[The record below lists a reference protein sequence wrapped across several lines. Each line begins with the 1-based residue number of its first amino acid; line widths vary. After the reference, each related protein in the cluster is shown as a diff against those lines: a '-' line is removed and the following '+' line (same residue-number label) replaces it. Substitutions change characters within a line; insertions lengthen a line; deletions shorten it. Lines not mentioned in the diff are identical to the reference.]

1 MAIFKCKMCG
11 GDLNVTDGASVC
23 TCAYCGTKQTLPKLG
38 DEKRVAMFERANYF
52 WRNNEFDKAM
62 GIYEMVLATDDT
74 DAEAYWSIVLC
85 RYGIEYVEDPKSH
98 KRVPTVNR
106 FQTKSILRD
115 EDYLNAIR
123 CANGYQRD
131 IFETEAA
138 QIDTIQKNISTI
150 SKEEKPY
157 DVFICYKETD
167 GTGARTH
174 DSVYAQKIYDAL
186 SHEGLRVFFSRITL
200 EDKIGTAYEPYIYAA
215 LHSAKVMLVVSL
227 SAENMNAPWVKNEW
241 DRYLSIAKQDSTKA
255 LIPCYKDMS
264 PYDMPEE
271 FTYLQAQDMGKIGFL
286 QDLVRGVKKVS
297 AASAPALQTQERA
310 VQTAGEKAKPLLERA
325 YIFLED
331 GNWKK
336 ANQYAEKVLDLEPKN
351 TDAYLCKF
359 LAAGEY
365 LSFDRLQA
373 ETSELNKVVP
383 LDADFFNAVEFAN
396 EKQKAQLDAFLDL
409 RTEAQYQNACR
420 DLEQCKYKKA
430 RLTFDLLGDYK
441 DAAAKI
447 VACDTALN
455 TLSEKRQEVLFYQKQ
470 GGELQ
475 NRKNNYD
482 DIKSDINRQIDH
494 GQWILEQMPEE
505 IKETK
510 KVFRLAL
517 IDWLIGCCVCICI
530 ASFSS
535 ASTLEALL
543 VLPYYVIDFVFL
555 VLWTK
560 QLKRVSE
567 YTENKK
573 KVYIALG
580 ILCPPI
586 VHAIAMVRSSR
597 DIDDYHTSINQTKS
611 SILTLQDTLRTAN
624 HEQQKINNDME
635 KNNVALQQAS
645 DVIRSLNLSKYE
657 SLDPLLEEAGNIVI
671 DDGKASASVLQRK
684 MDIGYGRATALMDQL
699 EQIGLISPQDGAK
712 AQKVQ
717 MNKQQ
722 WQAILHKAG
731 EVE

>member
-286 QDLVRGVKKVS
+286 QDLVRGVKKVL

-420 DLEQCKYKKA
+420 DLEQCKYEKA

-441 DAAAKI
+441 DAADKANE
-447 VACDTALN
+447 CN
-455 TLSEKRQEVLFYQKQ
+455 HQLS
-470 GGELQ
+470 
-475 NRKNNYD
+475 
-482 DIKSDINRQIDH
+482 
-494 GQWILEQMPEE
+494 
-505 IKETK
+505 
-510 KVFRLAL
+510 
-517 IDWLIGCCVCICI
+517 
-530 ASFSS
+530 
-535 ASTLEALL
+535 
-543 VLPYYVIDFVFL
+543 
-555 VLWTK
+555 
-560 QLKRVSE
+560 
-567 YTENKK
+567 
-573 KVYIALG
+573 
-580 ILCPPI
+580 
-586 VHAIAMVRSSR
+586 
-597 DIDDYHTSINQTKS
+597 
-611 SILTLQDTLRTAN
+611 
-624 HEQQKINNDME
+624 
-635 KNNVALQQAS
+635 
-645 DVIRSLNLSKYE
+645 
-657 SLDPLLEEAGNIVI
+657 LLEEQNTKIANQRTTITDLNNRRAQLDLKNINNSRQTERAYQTLRETAGNLKKTKALLIVTLCNWI
-671 DDGKASASVLQRK
+671 TGCLACLSMVSYSDQANTFGSAMIVLYFCLNVVFIILWIQYLEYSTNYTKNRKTTEIILSFLFPFIFHIIALIRTGKD
-684 MDIGYGRATALMDQL
+684 MDAHQFNVANI
-699 EQIGLISPQDGAK
+699 
-712 AQKVQ
+712 
-717 MNKQQ
+717 
-722 WQAILHKAG
+722 QAILTKSQHESDRICAEQNQIGKELAMAKDDLETANNTVRKIRG
-731 EVE
+731 ESVGRTENSFEIPEIDKPNKNTNTETVLKELLEEPDETKGR

>member
-241 DRYLSIAKQDSTKA
+241 DRYLSIAKQDSSKA

-286 QDLVRGVKKVS
+286 QDLVRGVKKVL

-420 DLEQCKYKKA
+420 DLEQCKYEKA

-441 DAAAKI
+441 DAADKANE
-447 VACDTALN
+447 CN
-455 TLSEKRQEVLFYQKQ
+455 HQLS
-470 GGELQ
+470 
-475 NRKNNYD
+475 
-482 DIKSDINRQIDH
+482 
-494 GQWILEQMPEE
+494 
-505 IKETK
+505 
-510 KVFRLAL
+510 
-517 IDWLIGCCVCICI
+517 
-530 ASFSS
+530 
-535 ASTLEALL
+535 
-543 VLPYYVIDFVFL
+543 
-555 VLWTK
+555 
-560 QLKRVSE
+560 
-567 YTENKK
+567 
-573 KVYIALG
+573 
-580 ILCPPI
+580 
-586 VHAIAMVRSSR
+586 
-597 DIDDYHTSINQTKS
+597 
-611 SILTLQDTLRTAN
+611 
-624 HEQQKINNDME
+624 
-635 KNNVALQQAS
+635 
-645 DVIRSLNLSKYE
+645 
-657 SLDPLLEEAGNIVI
+657 LLEEQNTKIANQRTTITDLNNRRAQLDLKNINNSRQTERAYQTLRETAGNLKKTKALLIVTLCNWI
-671 DDGKASASVLQRK
+671 TGCLACLSMVSYSDQANTFGSAMIVLYFCLNVVFIILWIQYLEYSTNYTKNRKTTEIILSFLFPFIFHIIALIRTGKD
-684 MDIGYGRATALMDQL
+684 MDAHQFNVANI
-699 EQIGLISPQDGAK
+699 
-712 AQKVQ
+712 
-717 MNKQQ
+717 
-722 WQAILHKAG
+722 QAILTKSQHESDRICAEQNQIGKELAMAKDDLETANNTVRKIRG
-731 EVE
+731 ESVGRTENSFEIPEIDKPNKNANTETVLKELLEEPDETKGR

>member
-23 TCAYCGTKQTLPKLG
+23 TCAYCGTKQTLPKLD

-115 EDYLNAIR
+115 GDYLNAIR
-123 CANGYQRD
+123 YANGYQRD

-186 SHEGLRVFFSRITL
+186 TREGLRVFFSRITL

-215 LHSAKVMLVVSL
+215 LHSAKVMLVVGL

-241 DRYLSIAKQDSTKA
+241 DRYLSIAQQDSTKA

-286 QDLVRGVKKVS
+286 QDLVRGVKKVL
-297 AASAPALQTQERA
+297 AASAPAPQTQERA

-336 ANQYAEKVLDLEPKN
+336 ANQYAEKVLDLEPRN

-365 LSFDRLQA
+365 PSFDRLQT

-420 DLEQCKYKKA
+420 DLEQCKYEKA
-430 RLTFDLLGDYK
+430 RFTFDLLGDYK
-441 DAAAKI
+441 DAADKANE
-447 VACDTALN
+447 CN
-455 TLSEKRQEVLFYQKQ
+455 HQLS
-470 GGELQ
+470 
-475 NRKNNYD
+475 
-482 DIKSDINRQIDH
+482 
-494 GQWILEQMPEE
+494 
-505 IKETK
+505 
-510 KVFRLAL
+510 
-517 IDWLIGCCVCICI
+517 
-530 ASFSS
+530 
-535 ASTLEALL
+535 
-543 VLPYYVIDFVFL
+543 
-555 VLWTK
+555 
-560 QLKRVSE
+560 
-567 YTENKK
+567 
-573 KVYIALG
+573 
-580 ILCPPI
+580 
-586 VHAIAMVRSSR
+586 
-597 DIDDYHTSINQTKS
+597 
-611 SILTLQDTLRTAN
+611 
-624 HEQQKINNDME
+624 
-635 KNNVALQQAS
+635 
-645 DVIRSLNLSKYE
+645 
-657 SLDPLLEEAGNIVI
+657 LLEEQNTKIANQRTTITGLNNRRAQLDLKNINNSRQIERAYQALRETAGNLKKTKALLIVTLCNWI
-671 DDGKASASVLQRK
+671 TGCLACLSMVSYSDQANTFGSAMVVLYFCLNVVFIILWIQYLEYSTNYTKNRKTTEIILSFLFPFIFHIIALIRTGKD
-684 MDIGYGRATALMDQL
+684 MDAHQFNVANI
-699 EQIGLISPQDGAK
+699 
-712 AQKVQ
+712 
-717 MNKQQ
+717 
-722 WQAILHKAG
+722 QAILTKSQHESDRICAEQNQIGKELAMAKDDLEAASSAARQIRG
-731 EVE
+731 ESASHTEDPFETSGIDKPNKSASIETILQELLEEPDETKGR

>member
-286 QDLVRGVKKVS
+286 QDLVRGVKKVL

-420 DLEQCKYKKA
+420 DLEQCKYEKA

-441 DAAAKI
+441 DAADKANE
-447 VACDTALN
+447 CN
-455 TLSEKRQEVLFYQKQ
+455 HQLS
-470 GGELQ
+470 
-475 NRKNNYD
+475 
-482 DIKSDINRQIDH
+482 
-494 GQWILEQMPEE
+494 
-505 IKETK
+505 
-510 KVFRLAL
+510 
-517 IDWLIGCCVCICI
+517 
-530 ASFSS
+530 
-535 ASTLEALL
+535 
-543 VLPYYVIDFVFL
+543 
-555 VLWTK
+555 
-560 QLKRVSE
+560 
-567 YTENKK
+567 
-573 KVYIALG
+573 
-580 ILCPPI
+580 
-586 VHAIAMVRSSR
+586 
-597 DIDDYHTSINQTKS
+597 
-611 SILTLQDTLRTAN
+611 
-624 HEQQKINNDME
+624 
-635 KNNVALQQAS
+635 
-645 DVIRSLNLSKYE
+645 
-657 SLDPLLEEAGNIVI
+657 LLEEQNTKIANQRTTITDLNNRRAQLDLKNINNSRQTERAYQTLRETAGNLKKTKALLIVTLCNWI
-671 DDGKASASVLQRK
+671 TGCLACLSMVSYSDQANTFGSAMIVLYFCLNVVFIILWIQYLEYSTNYTKNRKTTEIILSFLFPFIFHIIALIRTGKD
-684 MDIGYGRATALMDQL
+684 MDAHQFNVANI
-699 EQIGLISPQDGAK
+699 
-712 AQKVQ
+712 
-717 MNKQQ
+717 
-722 WQAILHKAG
+722 QAILTKSQHESDRICAEQNQIGKELAMAKDDLETANNTVRKIRG
-731 EVE
+731 ESVGRTENSFEIPEIDKPNKNTNTETVLKELLEDPDETKGR

>member
-186 SHEGLRVFFSRITL
+186 SHEGLRAFFSRITL

-241 DRYLSIAKQDSTKA
+241 DRYLSIAKQDSSKA

-286 QDLVRGVKKVS
+286 QDLVRGVKKVL

-420 DLEQCKYKKA
+420 DLEQCKYEKA

-441 DAAAKI
+441 DAADKANE
-447 VACDTALN
+447 CN
-455 TLSEKRQEVLFYQKQ
+455 HQLS
-470 GGELQ
+470 
-475 NRKNNYD
+475 
-482 DIKSDINRQIDH
+482 
-494 GQWILEQMPEE
+494 
-505 IKETK
+505 
-510 KVFRLAL
+510 
-517 IDWLIGCCVCICI
+517 
-530 ASFSS
+530 
-535 ASTLEALL
+535 
-543 VLPYYVIDFVFL
+543 
-555 VLWTK
+555 
-560 QLKRVSE
+560 
-567 YTENKK
+567 
-573 KVYIALG
+573 
-580 ILCPPI
+580 
-586 VHAIAMVRSSR
+586 
-597 DIDDYHTSINQTKS
+597 
-611 SILTLQDTLRTAN
+611 
-624 HEQQKINNDME
+624 
-635 KNNVALQQAS
+635 
-645 DVIRSLNLSKYE
+645 
-657 SLDPLLEEAGNIVI
+657 LLEEQNTKIANQRTTITDLNNRRAQLDLKNINNSRQTERAYQTLRETAGNLKKTKALLIVTLCNWI
-671 DDGKASASVLQRK
+671 TGCLACLSMVSYSDQANTFGSAMVVLYFCLNVVFIILWIQYLEYSTNYTKNRKTTEIILSFLFPFIFHIIALIRTGKD
-684 MDIGYGRATALMDQL
+684 MDAHQFNVANI
-699 EQIGLISPQDGAK
+699 
-712 AQKVQ
+712 
-717 MNKQQ
+717 
-722 WQAILHKAG
+722 QAILTKSQHESDRICAEQNQIGKELAMAKDDLETANNTVRKIRG
-731 EVE
+731 ESVGRTENSFEIPEIDKPNKNANTETVLKELLEEPDETKGR

>member
-1 MAIFKCKMCG
+1 M
-11 GDLNVTDGASVC
+11 
-23 TCAYCGTKQTLPKLG
+23 
-38 DEKRVAMFERANYF
+38 
-52 WRNNEFDKAM
+52 
-62 GIYEMVLATDDT
+62 
-74 DAEAYWSIVLC
+74 
-85 RYGIEYVEDPKSH
+85 
-98 KRVPTVNR
+98 
-106 FQTKSILRD
+106 RD

-286 QDLVRGVKKVS
+286 QDLVRGVKKVL

-420 DLEQCKYKKA
+420 DLEQCKYEKA

-441 DAAAKI
+441 DAADKANE
-447 VACDTALN
+447 CN
-455 TLSEKRQEVLFYQKQ
+455 HQLS
-470 GGELQ
+470 
-475 NRKNNYD
+475 
-482 DIKSDINRQIDH
+482 
-494 GQWILEQMPEE
+494 
-505 IKETK
+505 
-510 KVFRLAL
+510 
-517 IDWLIGCCVCICI
+517 
-530 ASFSS
+530 
-535 ASTLEALL
+535 
-543 VLPYYVIDFVFL
+543 
-555 VLWTK
+555 
-560 QLKRVSE
+560 
-567 YTENKK
+567 
-573 KVYIALG
+573 
-580 ILCPPI
+580 
-586 VHAIAMVRSSR
+586 
-597 DIDDYHTSINQTKS
+597 
-611 SILTLQDTLRTAN
+611 
-624 HEQQKINNDME
+624 
-635 KNNVALQQAS
+635 
-645 DVIRSLNLSKYE
+645 
-657 SLDPLLEEAGNIVI
+657 LLEEQNTKIANQRTTITDLNNRRAQLDLKNINNSRQTERAYQTLRETAGNLKKTKALLIVTLCNWI
-671 DDGKASASVLQRK
+671 TGCLACLSMVSYSDQANTFGSAMIVLYFCLNVVFIILWIQYLEYSTNYTKNRKTTEIILSFLFPFIFHIIALIRTGKD
-684 MDIGYGRATALMDQL
+684 MDAHQFNVANI
-699 EQIGLISPQDGAK
+699 
-712 AQKVQ
+712 
-717 MNKQQ
+717 
-722 WQAILHKAG
+722 QAILTKSQHESDRICAEQNQIGKELAMAKDDLETANNTVRKIRG
-731 EVE
+731 ESVGRTENSFEIPEIDKPNKNTNTETVLKELLEEPDETKGR

>member
-138 QIDTIQKNISTI
+138 HIDTIQKNISTI

-286 QDLVRGVKKVS
+286 QDLVRGVKKIL
-297 AASAPALQTQERA
+297 ATSAPTLQTQERA

-441 DAAAKI
+441 DAADKANE
-447 VACDTALN
+447 CN
-455 TLSEKRQEVLFYQKQ
+455 HQLS
-470 GGELQ
+470 
-475 NRKNNYD
+475 
-482 DIKSDINRQIDH
+482 
-494 GQWILEQMPEE
+494 
-505 IKETK
+505 
-510 KVFRLAL
+510 
-517 IDWLIGCCVCICI
+517 
-530 ASFSS
+530 
-535 ASTLEALL
+535 
-543 VLPYYVIDFVFL
+543 
-555 VLWTK
+555 
-560 QLKRVSE
+560 
-567 YTENKK
+567 
-573 KVYIALG
+573 
-580 ILCPPI
+580 
-586 VHAIAMVRSSR
+586 
-597 DIDDYHTSINQTKS
+597 
-611 SILTLQDTLRTAN
+611 
-624 HEQQKINNDME
+624 
-635 KNNVALQQAS
+635 
-645 DVIRSLNLSKYE
+645 
-657 SLDPLLEEAGNIVI
+657 LLEEQNTKIANQRTTITDLNNRRAQLDLKNINNSQQTERAYQTLRETAGNLKKTKVLLIVTLCNWI
-671 DDGKASASVLQRK
+671 TGCLACLSMVSYSDQANTFGSAMIVLYFCLNVVFIILWIQYLEYSTNYTKNRKTTEIILSFLFPFIFHIIALIRTGKD
-684 MDIGYGRATALMDQL
+684 MDAHQFNVANI
-699 EQIGLISPQDGAK
+699 
-712 AQKVQ
+712 
-717 MNKQQ
+717 
-722 WQAILHKAG
+722 QAILTKSQHESDRICAEQNQIGKELAMAKDDLETANNTVRKIRG
-731 EVE
+731 ESVGRTENSFEIPEIDKPNKNANIETVLKELLEEPDETKGR

>member
-186 SHEGLRVFFSRITL
+186 SHEGLRIFFSRITL

-286 QDLVRGVKKVS
+286 QDLVRGVKKVL
-297 AASAPALQTQERA
+297 AASAPALQTQERT

-365 LSFDRLQA
+365 LSFDRLRA

-420 DLEQCKYKKA
+420 DLEQCKYEKA

-441 DAAAKI
+441 DAADKANE
-447 VACDTALN
+447 CN
-455 TLSEKRQEVLFYQKQ
+455 HQLS
-470 GGELQ
+470 
-475 NRKNNYD
+475 
-482 DIKSDINRQIDH
+482 
-494 GQWILEQMPEE
+494 
-505 IKETK
+505 
-510 KVFRLAL
+510 
-517 IDWLIGCCVCICI
+517 
-530 ASFSS
+530 
-535 ASTLEALL
+535 
-543 VLPYYVIDFVFL
+543 
-555 VLWTK
+555 
-560 QLKRVSE
+560 
-567 YTENKK
+567 
-573 KVYIALG
+573 
-580 ILCPPI
+580 
-586 VHAIAMVRSSR
+586 
-597 DIDDYHTSINQTKS
+597 
-611 SILTLQDTLRTAN
+611 
-624 HEQQKINNDME
+624 
-635 KNNVALQQAS
+635 
-645 DVIRSLNLSKYE
+645 
-657 SLDPLLEEAGNIVI
+657 LLEEQNTKIANQRTTITDLNNRRAQLDLKNINNSQQTERAYQTLRETAGNLKKTKVLLIVTLCNWI
-671 DDGKASASVLQRK
+671 TGCLACLSMVSYSDQANTFGSAMIVLYFCLNVVFIILWIQYLEYSTNYTKNRKTTEIILSFLFPFIFHIIALIRTGKD
-684 MDIGYGRATALMDQL
+684 MDAHQFNIAN
-699 EQIGLISPQDGAK
+699 I
-712 AQKVQ
+712 
-717 MNKQQ
+717 
-722 WQAILHKAG
+722 QAILTKSQHESDRICAEQNQIGKELAMAKDDLETANNTVRKIRG
-731 EVE
+731 ESVGRTENSFEIPEIDKPNKNANIETVLTELLEEPDETKGR

>member
-1 MAIFKCKMCG
+1 MAILKCKMCG

-186 SHEGLRVFFSRITL
+186 SHEGLRIFFSRITL

-286 QDLVRGVKKVS
+286 QDLVRGVKKVL
-297 AASAPALQTQERA
+297 AASAPALQTQERT

-365 LSFDRLQA
+365 LSFDRLRA

-420 DLEQCKYKKA
+420 DLEQCKYEKA

-441 DAAAKI
+441 DAADKANE
-447 VACDTALN
+447 CN
-455 TLSEKRQEVLFYQKQ
+455 HQLS
-470 GGELQ
+470 
-475 NRKNNYD
+475 
-482 DIKSDINRQIDH
+482 
-494 GQWILEQMPEE
+494 
-505 IKETK
+505 
-510 KVFRLAL
+510 
-517 IDWLIGCCVCICI
+517 
-530 ASFSS
+530 
-535 ASTLEALL
+535 
-543 VLPYYVIDFVFL
+543 
-555 VLWTK
+555 
-560 QLKRVSE
+560 
-567 YTENKK
+567 
-573 KVYIALG
+573 
-580 ILCPPI
+580 
-586 VHAIAMVRSSR
+586 
-597 DIDDYHTSINQTKS
+597 
-611 SILTLQDTLRTAN
+611 
-624 HEQQKINNDME
+624 
-635 KNNVALQQAS
+635 
-645 DVIRSLNLSKYE
+645 
-657 SLDPLLEEAGNIVI
+657 LLEEQNTKIANQRTTITDLNNRRAQLDLKNINNSQQTERAYQTLRETAGNLKKTKVLLIVTLCNWI
-671 DDGKASASVLQRK
+671 TGCLACLSMVSYSDQANTFGSAMIVLYFCLNVVFIILWIQYLEYSTNYTKNRKTTEIILSFLFPFIFHIIALIRTGKD
-684 MDIGYGRATALMDQL
+684 MDAHQFNIAN
-699 EQIGLISPQDGAK
+699 I
-712 AQKVQ
+712 
-717 MNKQQ
+717 
-722 WQAILHKAG
+722 QAILTKSQHESDRICAEQNQIGKELAMAKDDLETANNTVRKIRG
-731 EVE
+731 ESVGRTENSFEIPEIDKPNKNANIETVLTELLEEPDETKGR